1 MDDLFVYIVIVIMF
15 AIDTTYRVT
24 TKQLRVVEIIC
35 MWVIGIVL
43 LLAISQKLGV
53 IAGQLGNAV

>member
-1 MDDLFVYIVIVIMF
+1 MVDLVVYIAIVIVF
-15 AIDTTYRVT
+15 AVDTTYRVT

-43 LLAISQKLGV
+43 ILAISQKLGA
-53 IAGQLGNAV
+53 IAGLLRNVT

>member
-1 MDDLFVYIVIVIMF
+1 MVDLVVYIAIVIVF
-15 AIDTTYRVT
+15 AVDATYRVT

-43 LLAISQKLGV
+43 ILAISQKLGA
-53 IAGQLGNAV
+53 IAGLLRNVT